1 MVFDCLRF
9 YVTVVVQ
16 YIYIYFNDFGLIVA
30 TLRWVIRALFGIT

>member
-16 YIYIYFNDFGLIVA
+16 YIYIYTLMILGLL
-30 TLRWVIRALFGIT
+30 LRLLDG